1 MKYINFNNA
10 GSSFVKNQTLKI
22 IKDFLEFENK
32 VGGYNAEILYKK
44 ELDEFYLNTSKLI
57 NSNSNEISFLQN
69 STYAWNFFLNSIS
82 LKKNENVIILDNEY
96 GSNLIGLINK
106 KIKYKICKVKKNGQI
121 CLDDLKKKIN
131 AKTRIVFI
139 CHIASQCGD
148 VVNIEKVGNFLKKIN
163 KNIIF
168 VVDACQSI
176 GQVKIDVKKQK
187 CDILVASG
195 RKYLRGPRGTGILYI
210 NSKIKKIISPFIY
223 DIKNAYLKKNK
234 IFVNKKNPI
243 FEVFEYSP
251 ALKLGLSN
259 AIKYVNNKGIEKIE
273 KNIKK
278 LSSFFLSEM
287 KSYDKIYFYEN
298 PSLNIGINTFSIKGL
313 NSRNVYNFLLKNKIL
328 TSISNQQTSTEYF
341 KKKNIKS
348 VIRVSFHYYNKLEE
362 VKKLIKCL
370 IDLIQK

>member
-1 MKYINFNNA
+1 M
-10 GSSFVKNQTLKI
+10 
-22 IKDFLEFENK
+22 
-32 VGGYNAEILYKK
+32 
-44 ELDEFYLNTSKLI
+44 DEFYLNTSKLI

-96 GSNLIGLINK
+96 GSNLLGLINK
-106 KIKYKICKVKKNGQI
+106 KIKYKICKIKKNGQI
-121 CLDDLKKKIN
+121 CLDDLKKKLIQ
-131 AKTRIVFI
+131 KTRIVFI

-148 VVNIEKVGNFLKKIN
+148 VVNIEKVGSFLKKIN

-223 DIKNAYLKKNK
+223 DIKNALLKKNK
-234 IFVNKKNPI
+234 IFVNKKSPI

-259 AIKYVNNKGIEKIE
+259 AIKYVNKKVS
-273 KNIKK
+273 KK
-278 LSSFFLSEM
+278 L
-287 KSYDKIYFYEN
+287 KKI
-298 PSLNIGINTFSIKGL
+298 
-313 NSRNVYNFLLKNKIL
+313 
-328 TSISNQQTSTEYF
+328 
-341 KKKNIKS
+341 
-348 VIRVSFHYYNKLEE
+348 
-362 VKKLIKCL
+362 
-370 IDLIQK
+370 